1 VSDGQTGTSNGAG
14 PVGGEAPDATR
25 RPRER
30 IRLASAVV
38 RFAGDSGDGMQLT
51 GDRFTSQSAM
61 AGNDIATLPDFPA
74 EIRAPAGT
82 LAGVSSFQLHFSDS
96 DVHTPGDAPDV
107 LVAMNPAALKKH
119 LDALENAGTVI
130 LNVDAFTPRNLT
142 KAGYEA
148 DPREDGTLTDYQV
161 HEVRISELTLRALEP
176 FIERGELNKKEAERS
191 KNMLALGLVSWMF
204 HRPIE
209 GTEEWLRTKFRT
221 RPEVAEANLTALH
234 AGWYYG
240 ETTEA
245 FRFTYEVK
253 PAQLAPGRYR
263 NITGNQA
270 LAYGLVAA
278 ADRSGLPLFYGSYPI
293 TPASDILHEL
303 ARLKHFGVTTFQA
316 EDEIAAMGSVV
327 GAAFGGSLA
336 VTASSGPGIAL
347 KAEAMGLGLVTEL
360 PMVVVDVQRG
370 GPSTGLPTKT
380 EQSDLLQVLFGR
392 NGESPMPVV
401 AAASPADCFDAA
413 IEACR
418 IAVTYRTPVV
428 LLSDGYLA
436 NSAEPW
442 RLPEVDDLPTF
453 APDFTTE
460 PNGPDDTYLPYLRDH
475 DTLARPWVVP
485 GTPGLE
491 HRLGG
496 LEKADV
502 TGHINYEAGNHHHMV
517 ELRRDKVEAVAASI
531 PPLEVDDPSGAAE
544 VLVVGWGS
552 TEGPIHAACDQI
564 RRGGRDVARV
574 HLRHLNPLPQDLPAL
589 LRSYRAVVL
598 PENNLGQLAM
608 ILRSRTLVDVQGYH
622 HVSGQPFGSS
632 ELVEAIERLGFDRL
646 DDDRAPATAG
656 VAGEAGA

>member
-1 VSDGQTGTSNGAG
+1 VAGSNDE
-14 PVGGEAPDATR
+14 VQDHTER
-25 RPRER
+25 RTIP
-30 IRLASAVV
+30 LASAVV

-51 GDRFTSQSAM
+51 GDRFTSQSAI

-107 LVAMNPAALKKH
+107 LVAMNPAALMKH
-119 LDALENAGTVI
+119 LTAVKNGGTII
-130 LNVDAFTPRNLT
+130 LNVDAFNPRNLA
-142 KAGYEA
+142 KAGYEV
-148 DPREDGTLTDYQV
+148 DPREDDTLTDYQV
-161 HEVRISELTLRALEP
+161 HEARISELTLRALEG
-176 FIERGELNKKEAERS
+176 FIERGELNKKEAERC

-204 HRPIE
+204 HRPIAT
-209 GTEEWLRTKFRT
+209 TEAWLHTKFASQ
-221 RPEVAEANLTALH
+221 PAVAEANLTALH
-234 AGWYYG
+234 AGWNYG

-245 FRFTYEVK
+245 FRYTYEVK
-253 PAQLAPGRYR
+253 PAPLRPGRYR

-278 ADRSGLPLFYGSYPI
+278 GNRSGLPLFYGSYPI

-303 ARLKHFGVTTFQA
+303 AKLKHFDVTTFQA

-327 GAAFGGSLA
+327 GAAFGGALA

-360 PMVVVDVQRG
+360 PMVIVNVMRG

-392 NGESPMPVV
+392 NGESPLPVV
-401 AAASPADCFDAA
+401 AASSPADCFDAA

-442 RLPEVDDLPTF
+442 RLPEVDDLPVIDP
-453 APDFTTE
+453 AFTTE
-460 PNGPDDTYLPYLRDH
+460 PNGPDGTYLPYERDPL
-475 DTLARPWVVP
+475 TLARPWVVP
-485 GTPGLE
+485 GTPGME

-496 LEKADV
+496 LEKSDV
-502 TGHINYEAGNHHHMV
+502 TGHINYEAANHHRMV
-517 ELRRDKVEAVAASI
+517 ELRRDKVLAVADGL
-531 PPLEVDDPSGAAE
+531 PPLEVDDPDGDAE

-552 TEGPIHAACDQI
+552 TDGPIHAACDLL
-564 RRGGRDVARV
+564 RRKGRSVARV
-574 HLRHLNPLPQDLPAL
+574 HLRHVNPLPTELPEL
-589 LRSYRAVVL
+589 LRSYRAVVC
-598 PENNLGQLAM
+598 PESNLGQLTM
-608 ILRSRTLVDVQGYH
+608 LLRASTLVDVKGYH
-622 HVSGQPFGSS
+622 RVTGQPFGSG
-632 ELVEAIERLGFDRL
+632 ELAEAIEQLAFAGSEV
-646 DDDRAPATAG
+646 TA
-656 VAGEAGA
+656 

>member
-1 VSDGQTGTSNGAG
+1 MA
-14 PVGGEAPDATR
+14 EATDETIE
-25 RPRER
+25 RER
-30 IRLASAVV
+30 IGLASAVV

-51 GDRFTSQSAM
+51 GDQFTSQSAL

-107 LVAMNPAALKKH
+107 LVAMNPAALMKH
-119 LDALENAGTVI
+119 LEALKNQGTLI

-161 HEVRISELTLRALEP
+161 HEVRISELTLRALED
-176 FIERGELNKKEAERS
+176 FVERGELNKKEAERC

-204 HRPIE
+204 HRPIAA
-209 GTEEWLRTKFRT
+209 TEDWLRTKFSS
-221 RPEVAEANLTALH
+221 RPAVAEANLTALH
-234 AGWYYG
+234 AGWNYG

-253 PAQLAPGRYR
+253 PAPLAPGRYR

-303 ARLKHFGVTTFQA
+303 AQLKHFGVTTFQA

-327 GAAFGGSLA
+327 GAAFGGTLA

-347 KAEAMGLGLVTEL
+347 KAEAMGLGLITEL
-360 PMVVVDVQRG
+360 PMVVVNVMRG

-392 NGESPMPVV
+392 NGESPLPVV
-401 AAASPADCFDAA
+401 APSSPADCFDAA

-442 RLPEVDDLPTF
+442 QLPDVDTLPTID
-453 APDFTTE
+453 PDFTTE
-460 PNGPDDTYLPYLRDH
+460 PNGPDGTYLPYLRDP

-485 GTPGLE
+485 GTKGLE

-496 LEKADV
+496 LEKSDV
-502 TGHINYEAGNHHHMV
+502 SGHISYEPANHHRMV
-517 ELRRDKVEAVAASI
+517 ELRHDKVEAIAAGL
-531 PPLEVDDPSGAAE
+531 PPLVVDDPDGDAD

-552 TEGPIHAACDQI
+552 TSGPIHAACDLL
-564 RRGGRDVARV
+564 RRKGRRVARV
-574 HLRHLNPLPQDLPAL
+574 HLRHVNPLPSDLPDL
-589 LRSYRAVVL
+589 LRSYRAVVC
-598 PENNLGQLAM
+598 PENNLGQLTM
-608 ILRSRTLVDVQGYH
+608 LLRARTLVDVKGYH
-622 HVSGQPFGSS
+622 RVNGQPFGSG
-632 ELVEAIERLGFDRL
+632 ELAEAIEQLAF
-646 DDDRAPATAG
+646 
-656 VAGEAGA
+656 AGAEVSA

>member
-1 VSDGQTGTSNGAG
+1 MSGPTDVTDGNGTAG
-14 PVGGEAPDATR
+14 GGH
-25 RPRER
+25 RER
-30 IRLASAVV
+30 IALASAVV

-51 GDRFTSQSAM
+51 GDRFTSQSAL

-96 DVHTPGDAPDV
+96 AVHTPGDAPDV
-107 LVAMNPAALKKH
+107 LVAMNPAALMKH
-119 LDALENAGTVI
+119 LPALKNQGTLI
-130 LNVDAFTPRNLT
+130 INVDAFSTRNLT
-142 KAGYEA
+142 KAGYDE

-176 FIERGELNKKEAERS
+176 FVERGELNKKEAERC

-204 HRPIE
+204 HRPIS

-234 AGWYYG
+234 AGWNYG
-240 ETTEA
+240 DTTEA
-245 FRFTYEVK
+245 FRFTYEVQ
-253 PAQLAPGRYR
+253 PAPLAPGRYR

-278 ADRSGLPLFYGSYPI
+278 SERSGLPMFYGSYPI

-303 ARLKHFGVTTFQA
+303 ARLKHFGVVTFQA

-360 PMVVVDVQRG
+360 PMVVVDVMRG

-392 NGESPMPVV
+392 NGESPLPVV

-442 RLPEVDDLPTF
+442 RLPEVDDLPLID
-453 APDFTTE
+453 PDFTTE
-460 PNGPDDTYLPYLRDH
+460 ANGPDGTYLPYLRDV
-475 DTLARPWVVP
+475 DTFARPWVVP

-496 LEKADV
+496 IEKADV
-502 TGHINYEAGNHHHMV
+502 TGHINYEAGNHHRMV
-517 ELRRDKVEAVAASI
+517 ELRRDKVEAVAAGI
-531 PPLEVDDPSGAAE
+531 PPLEVDDPSGEAE

-552 TEGPIHAACDQI
+552 TQGPIHAACDQL
-564 RRGGRDVARV
+564 RRGGRQVARV
-574 HLRHLNPLPQDLPAL
+574 HLRHLNPLPRDLPDL
-589 LRSYRAVVL
+589 LRSYRSVVL

-608 ILRSRTLVDVQGYH
+608 LLRARTLVDVKPYSM
-622 HVSGQPFGSS
+622 VSGQPFGSG
-632 ELVEAIERLGFDRL
+632 ELVEAIERLGFASGAGSGETVPAGDAAEV
-646 DDDRAPATAG
+646 RA
-656 VAGEAGA
+656 

>member
-1 VSDGQTGTSNGAG
+1 M
-14 PVGGEAPDATR
+14 E
-25 RPRER
+25 RER
-30 IRLASAVV
+30 IGLASAVV

-51 GDRFTSQSAM
+51 GDQFTSQSAL

-107 LVAMNPAALKKH
+107 LVAMNPAALMKH
-119 LDALENAGTVI
+119 LEALKNQGTLI

-161 HEVRISELTLRALEP
+161 HEVRISELTLRALED
-176 FIERGELNKKEAERS
+176 FVERGELNKKEAERC

-204 HRPIE
+204 HRPIAA
-209 GTEEWLRTKFRT
+209 TEDWLRTKFSS
-221 RPEVAEANLTALH
+221 RPAVAEANLTALH
-234 AGWYYG
+234 AGWNYG

-253 PAQLAPGRYR
+253 PAPLAPGRYR

-303 ARLKHFGVTTFQA
+303 AQLKHFGVTTFQA

-327 GAAFGGSLA
+327 GAAFGGTLA

-347 KAEAMGLGLVTEL
+347 KAEAMGLGLITEL
-360 PMVVVDVQRG
+360 PMVVVNVMRG

-392 NGESPMPVV
+392 NGESPLPVV
-401 AAASPADCFDAA
+401 APSSPADCFDAA

-442 RLPEVDDLPTF
+442 QLPDVDTLPTID
-453 APDFTTE
+453 PDFTTE
-460 PNGPDDTYLPYLRDH
+460 PNGPDGTYLPYLRDP

-485 GTPGLE
+485 GTKGLE

-496 LEKADV
+496 LEKSDV
-502 TGHINYEAGNHHHMV
+502 SGHISYEPANHHRMV
-517 ELRRDKVEAVAASI
+517 ELRHDKVEAIAAGL
-531 PPLEVDDPSGAAE
+531 PPLVVDDPDGDAD

-552 TEGPIHAACDQI
+552 TSGPIHAACDLL
-564 RRGGRDVARV
+564 RRKGRRVARV
-574 HLRHLNPLPQDLPAL
+574 HLRHVNPLPSDLPDL
-589 LRSYRAVVL
+589 LRSYRAVVC
-598 PENNLGQLAM
+598 PENNLGQLTM
-608 ILRSRTLVDVQGYH
+608 LLRARTLVDVKGYH
-622 HVSGQPFGSS
+622 RVNGQPFGSG
-632 ELVEAIERLGFDRL
+632 ELAEAIEQLAF
-646 DDDRAPATAG
+646 
-656 VAGEAGA
+656 AGAEVSA

>member
-1 VSDGQTGTSNGAG
+1 L
-14 PVGGEAPDATR
+14 GEVREDLIE
-25 RPRER
+25 RER
-30 IRLASAVV
+30 IELTSAVV

-51 GDRFTSQSAM
+51 GDRFTTQSAL

-107 LVAMNPAALKKH
+107 LVAMNPAALMKH
-119 LDALENAGTVI
+119 LGALKNGGTLI
-130 LNVDAFTPRNLT
+130 LNVDAFSDRNLT
-142 KAGYEA
+142 KAGYDA
-148 DPREDGTLTDYQV
+148 DPRQDGTLTDYQV
-161 HEVRISELTLRALEP
+161 HEVKITELTLRALEP
-176 FIERGELNKKEAERS
+176 FIERGELNKKEAERC
-191 KNMLALGLVSWMF
+191 KNLLALGLVSWMF

-209 GTEEWLRTKFRT
+209 GTEEWLRQKFRD
-221 RPEVAEANLTALH
+221 RPEVADANLTALH
-234 AGWYYG
+234 AGWNYG

-253 PAQLAPGRYR
+253 PARLAPGRYR

-270 LAYGLVAA
+270 VSYGLIAA
-278 ADRSGLPLFYGSYPI
+278 SVRSGLPLFYGSYPI

-303 ARLKHFGVTTFQA
+303 AKQKHFGVVTFQA

-360 PMVVVDVQRG
+360 PMVIVDVMRG

-392 NGESPMPVV
+392 NGESPLPVV
-401 AAASPADCFDAA
+401 AASSPADGFDAA

-442 RLPEVDDLPTF
+442 RLPDVEDLPSF
-453 APDFTTE
+453 SPEFTTE
-460 PNGPDDTYLPYLRDH
+460 PNGPDGRFLPYLRDPE
-475 DTLARPWVVP
+475 TLARPWALP

-491 HRLGG
+491 HRIGG
-496 LEKADV
+496 LEKSDV
-502 TGHINYEAGNHHHMV
+502 EGHISYEPGNHHRMV
-517 ELRRDKVEAVAASI
+517 ELRRDKVEAIAATL
-531 PPLEVDDPSGAAE
+531 PPLEVDDPDGDAE
-544 VLVVGWGS
+544 VLLVGWGS
-552 TEGPIHAACDQI
+552 TEGPIHAASDQL
-564 RRGGRDVARV
+564 RRKGRKVARV
-574 HLRHLNPLPQDLPAL
+574 HLRHLNPLPRDLTDL
-589 LRSYRAVVL
+589 LRSYRRVVC
-598 PENNLGQLAM
+598 PENNLGQLGM
-608 ILRSRTLVDVQGYH
+608 LLRARTLVDVLGYH
-622 HVSGQPFGSS
+622 RVSGQPFSS
-632 ELVEAIERLGFDRL
+632 AELVAAVEQLAFQDVEV
-646 DDDRAPATAG
+646 PA
-656 VAGEAGA
+656 

>member
-1 VSDGQTGTSNGAG
+1 VGSSDQSVSDQPGAG
-14 PVGGEAPDATR
+14 ASE
-25 RPRER
+25 REQ
-30 IRLASAVV
+30 IHLASAVI

-51 GDRFTSQSAM
+51 GDRFTTQSAL

-107 LVAMNPAALKKH
+107 LVAMNPAALMKH
-119 LDALENAGTVI
+119 LGALQNGGTLI
-130 LNVDAFTPRNLT
+130 LNVDAFSDRNLT
-142 KAGYEA
+142 KAGYTA

-161 HEVRISELTLRALEP
+161 HEAKLTELTLRALDP
-176 FIERGELNKKEAERS
+176 FVDRGELNKKEAERC

-204 HRPIE
+204 HRQIV
-209 GTEEWLRTKFRT
+209 GTEQWLRSKFEG
-221 RPEVAEANLTALH
+221 RPEVAEANVTALH
-234 AGWYYG
+234 AGWNYG

-253 PAQLAPGRYR
+253 PARLPPGRYR

-270 LAYGLVAA
+270 VAYGLIAA
-278 ADRSGLPLFYGSYPI
+278 GVRSGLPLFYGSYPI

-303 ARLKHFGVTTFQA
+303 AKLKHFGVVTFQA

-327 GAAFGGSLA
+327 GAAYGGSLA

-360 PMVVVDVQRG
+360 PMVIVDVMRG

-392 NGESPMPVV
+392 NGESPLPVV
-401 AAASPADCFDAA
+401 AASSPADAFDAA

-442 RLPEVDDLPTF
+442 RLPEVDALPSF
-453 APDFTTE
+453 APDFTTQ
-460 PNGPDDTYLPYLRDH
+460 PNGPEGDYLPYARDP
-475 DTLARPWVVP
+475 DTLARPWAVP

-491 HRLGG
+491 HRIGG
-496 LEKADV
+496 LEKSDV
-502 TGHINYEAGNHHHMV
+502 TGHINYESDNHHRMV
-517 ELRRDKVEAVAASI
+517 ELRRDKVERVAADL
-531 PPLEVDDPSGAAE
+531 PPLTVEDPDGDAE
-544 VLVVGWGS
+544 VLLIGWGS
-552 TEGPIHAACDQI
+552 TWGPIHAACDQLR
-564 RRGGRDVARV
+564 RRGRKVARV
-574 HLRHLNPLPQDLPAL
+574 HLRHVNPLPRDLTEL
-589 LRSYRAVVL
+589 LRSYRVVIC
-598 PENNLGQLAM
+598 PENNLGQLTM
-608 ILRSRTLVDVQGYH
+608 LLRARALVDVHGYH
-622 HVSGQPFGSS
+622 QVSGQPFSSS
-632 ELVEAIERLGFDRL
+632 ELVAAVEELAF
-646 DDDRAPATAG
+646 TA
-656 VAGEAGA
+656 AGGRTAQEVEV